1 MVYSPPRN
9 QTTMSLLTGQ
19 SVTHAYGTNI
29 VLDGIG
35 FQVDRGA
42 RIGLIGPN
50 GEGKTTLLRII
61 AGDLEPTAGNVQ
73 RTRGVSTAYLAQDPP
88 APEGM
93 TVYDACL
100 DVFSELRAM
109 EEQLNELTHQV
120 SEDHSPALL
129 NKLGHLQTAFEHAGG
144 YTYHNQIETILSGL
158 HFPEDRWTHP
168 LAELSGGQRTRA
180 HLACILLK
188 NPDVLLLDEPTNH
201 LDIQAVEWLE
211 GFLSGTYQGAVITV
225 SHDRYFLDRVTT
237 ATWDV
242 AFGQVEC
249 YRGNYS
255 TSREQK
261 AERDLHRQRQWE
273 QQKEYIEKTEAFIR
287 QHISGQRTKEAQGRR
302 TRLERF
308 KRDMAQEQP
317 VEHSTISLNVEVSGR
332 TGDIAMRATD
342 LTIGY
347 SPEAPLAAAERL
359 EVFRGQRIA
368 IVGGN
373 GVGKTTLLRTLLGEL
388 DALDGE
394 IRHGSNVE
402 IGYLSQTHDELD
414 PTQTALDSVLSA
426 APEGTTVQ
434 QVRDTLG
441 SLLLG
446 GLESFQR
453 VDELSGGQRSRL
465 ILARLMVG
473 DVSLLMLDEPTN
485 HLDIPSTEAL
495 QEVLKNF
502 SGAVL
507 LVSHDRYLIE
517 SVATDI
523 WVMEDETVTAVPGG
537 WEAYHRWID
546 RKKQEAKEAK
556 QAKLGSA
563 PKAGAKASAKTD
575 RDGDDYRAARRAANA
590 QKKLQKRHNELEGQI
605 EQIETKLA
613 ELHDAISA
621 AGESGDLSAIETLG
635 MEYQAAQNVLNL
647 AMEEWEETGEQLAE

>member
-1 MVYSPPRN
+1 
-9 QTTMSLLTGQ
+9 
-19 SVTHAYGTNI
+19 
-29 VLDGIG
+29 
-35 FQVDRGA
+35 
-42 RIGLIGPN
+42 
-50 GEGKTTLLRII
+50 
-61 AGDLEPTAGNVQ
+61 
-73 RTRGVSTAYLAQDPP
+73 
-88 APEGM
+88 
-93 TVYDACL
+93 
-100 DVFSELRAM
+100 
-109 EEQLNELTHQV
+109 
-120 SEDHSPALL
+120 
-129 NKLGHLQTAFEHAGG
+129 
-144 YTYHNQIETILSGL
+144 
-158 HFPEDRWTHP
+158 
-168 LAELSGGQRTRA
+168 
-180 HLACILLK
+180 
-188 NPDVLLLDEPTNH
+188 
-201 LDIQAVEWLE
+201 
-211 GFLSGTYQGAVITV
+211 
-225 SHDRYFLDRVTT
+225 
-237 ATWDV
+237 
-242 AFGQVEC
+242 VEC

-261 AERDLHRQRQWE
+261 AERDLHRQRQWN

-308 KRDMAQEQP
+308 KRDFAQEQP

-332 TGDIAMRATD
+332 TGDIALRATD

-347 SPEAPLAAAERL
+347 SDDAPLAAAERL

-388 DALDGE
+388 DALSGE
-394 IRHGSNVE
+394 ITHGSNVQ

-426 APEGTTVQ
+426 APEGTTIQ

-495 QEVLKNF
+495 QQVLNNF
-502 SGAVL
+502 SGAVVF
-507 LVSHDRYLIE
+507 VSHDRYLIE

-523 WVMEDETVTAVPGG
+523 WVMEEETVTAVSGG

-546 RKKQEAKEAK
+546 RKKQKAKEAK
-556 QAKLGSA
+556 QAKLVSA
-563 PKAGAKASAKTD
+563 PKSGAKASAKKD
-575 RDGDDYRAARRAANA
+575 RDGGDYRTARRVANSL
-590 QKKLQKRHNELEGQI
+590 KKLQKRHDELEGQI
-605 EQIETKLA
+605 GQIETKLA
-613 ELHDAISA
+613 ELHDAIGA
-621 AGESGDLSAIETLG
+621 AGESGDLTAIETLG

-647 AMEEWEETGEQLAE
+647 AMEEWEKTGEQLAE